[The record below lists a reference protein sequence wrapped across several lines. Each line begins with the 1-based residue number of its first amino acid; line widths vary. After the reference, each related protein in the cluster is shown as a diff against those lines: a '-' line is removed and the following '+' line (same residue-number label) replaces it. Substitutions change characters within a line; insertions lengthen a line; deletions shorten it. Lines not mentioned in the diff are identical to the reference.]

1 MKIEA
6 TQSPLQSRERSF
18 IPVAAL
24 VLTVGAM
31 LVAVGAMNGGTA
43 LAGSAWD
50 AFVDTCKTVLSSTFI
65 MALIM
70 IGLVVTLWQLAH
82 GGGYRN
88 LTVLL
93 GILVVGLIG
102 PSLVQ
107 TVATATGTPVEAH
120 AATTLVSPR

>member
-6 TQSPLQSRERSF
+6 TQPTLQTSERSF
-18 IPVAAL
+18 VPVAAL

-31 LVAVGAMNGGTA
+31 LIAVGAMNGGTA

-50 AFVDTCKTVLSSTFI
+50 AFVDTCKTVLGSTFI

-70 IGLVVTLWQLAH
+70 IALVVTLWQLAH

-88 LTVLL
+88 ISVLL

-107 TVATATGTPVEAH
+107 TVATATGTPIEAH
-120 AATTLVSPR
+120 AVTTIVTPQ